1 MSGID
6 GLLVM
11 ETYARKNY
19 GDSAIIKGSEFSAQ
33 RKEVCATGIKQL
45 DDALG
50 VGGIPAGSIVEI
62 HGLESTGRTALALH
76 IAKKFQRR
84 NKRILYIDADRA
96 LCSKYLSMNGITKR
110 NLYMLNLDTLESV
123 FDAIRTLIPVFDL
136 IVIDTLSAI
145 PTEAEMMCFG
155 QYLETQNKTAKI
167 LANTWAI
174 IKRDLAR
181 NNSTMIVIDQMRE
194 KFGVLFGNPLFALGG
209 RSLKAYSTISI
220 DMCFMGTEKHN
231 GEVVG
236 QLARAD
242 IVKNK
247 CAPPYRSAELK
258 MMYGVGMA

>member
-1 MSGID
+1 MSRID
-6 GLLVM
+6 DLLVM

-19 GDSAIIKGSEFSAQ
+19 GDSVVIKGSGFSIQ

-62 HGLESTGRTALALH
+62 HGLESTGKTALALH
-76 IAKKFQRR
+76 IVKKFQRR

-96 LCSKYLSMNGITKR
+96 LCAKYLSMNGITKH
-110 NLYMLNLDTLESV
+110 NLYMLNLDTLES
-123 FDAIRTLIPVFDL
+123 VFDL

-194 KFGVLFGNPLFALGG
+194 KVGVLFGNPLFALGG

-220 DMCFMGTEKHN
+220 DMRFMGTEKRN
-231 GEVVG
+231 GEIIG